1 MYTFINSMETV
12 EVAQLL
18 NNVNNLLFIVAIMI
32 SITMIFICVFA
43 FHLTTSINETKQ
55 LIKEQKE
62 VKKSTR
68 NTKPKTEI
76 KEK

>member
-18 NNVNNLLFIVAIMI
+18 NNINNLVFIVAIMV
-32 SITMIFICVFA
+32 SITMIFVCVFA
-43 FHLTTSINETKQ
+43 FHLTTSINETKK

-62 VKKSTR
+62 AKKPTR
-68 NTKPKTEI
+68 QVKPKTEVN
-76 KEK
+76 EK